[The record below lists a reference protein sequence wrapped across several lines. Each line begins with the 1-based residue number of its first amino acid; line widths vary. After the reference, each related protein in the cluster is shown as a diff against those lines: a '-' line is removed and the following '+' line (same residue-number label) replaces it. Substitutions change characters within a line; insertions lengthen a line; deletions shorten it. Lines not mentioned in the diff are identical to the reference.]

1 MVFGV
6 VDKWIGVFKE
16 LGIEP
21 ARPTWYV
28 GPEPFNFVNFSS
40 TVHAMDRSF
49 ASTLPSQPASHG
61 GSGFGGGG
69 FSGGGFG
76 GGGGGSW

>member
-6 VDKWIGVFKE
+6 VGKWVGAFRD

-21 ARPTWYV
+21 PQPVWYV
-28 GPEPFNFVNFSS
+28 GHGLFNISTFSS
-40 TVHAMDRSF
+40 TVDAMSSSF
-49 ASTLPSQPASHG
+49 ASTLPSRPASHG